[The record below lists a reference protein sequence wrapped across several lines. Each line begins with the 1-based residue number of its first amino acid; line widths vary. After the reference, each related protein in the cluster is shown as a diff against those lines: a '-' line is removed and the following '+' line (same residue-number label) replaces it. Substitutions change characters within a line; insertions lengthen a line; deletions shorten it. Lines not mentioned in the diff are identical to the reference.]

1 MEFKEATSSFVASPQ
16 ESDVLRAEGRLVWS
30 SPEVGELIDL
40 AAAAATRLAGA
51 DLSEYPQSAD
61 GMRVRFAHEA
71 DALHMRFVLSCLKKN
86 TSMTEEDYEQLS
98 QGL

>member
-1 MEFKEATSSFVASPQ
+1 MEFKEETGSFVASPQ
-16 ESDVLRAEGRLVWS
+16 ESAALRANGRTVWAGE
-30 SPEVGELIDL
+30 EVNQLIDL

-51 DLSEYPQSAD
+51 DLSEYPLSAD
-61 GMRVRFAHEA
+61 GMKVRFAHEA

-86 TSMTEEDYEQLS
+86 TSMTEKDYEQLS